1 VFLVGMFFGWFTAG
15 VLYGTALWFYP
26 WWWIARVLRD
36 AGFGAALLVR
46 PNGSVQVWTAGV
58 DPVAEKDQERVAT
71 AEQEM
76 VGVITQWVKTRP
88 LAGYSVAI
96 LMTPKGIIHVWT
108 ESHGIFVPGGR
119 KWTCEERALLGRLSE
134 VICGPRGVNAP
145 IDAEDHPPCDKRSP
159 LFLRWVAFWSFHQKD
174 RD

>member
-1 VFLVGMFFGWFTAG
+1 VFLVGMFSGCLAMG
-15 VLYGTALWFYP
+15 LVYGAAIWFYP
-26 WWWIARVLRD
+26 GRWITRLLRD
-36 AGFGAALLVR
+36 AGFGTALLVR
-46 PNGSVQVWTAGV
+46 PNRSVQVWTAGV
-58 DPVAEKDQERVAT
+58 GLVAEKDQEQVAA

-76 VGVITQWVKTRP
+76 VGVITQWAKTRP

-145 IDAEDHPPCDKRSP
+145 IDTEDKPPCDENPP
-159 LFLRWVAFWSFHQKD
+159 LFLRWVTFWRFHHKS
-174 RD
+174 